1 MHVTAADKHI
11 HNHIQML
18 WDFVVIRI
26 IVFQEL
32 FI

>member
-11 HNHIQML
+11 QNHIKVL
-18 WDFVVIRI
+18 WDFGVIRI
-26 IVFQEL
+26 VVFQEL